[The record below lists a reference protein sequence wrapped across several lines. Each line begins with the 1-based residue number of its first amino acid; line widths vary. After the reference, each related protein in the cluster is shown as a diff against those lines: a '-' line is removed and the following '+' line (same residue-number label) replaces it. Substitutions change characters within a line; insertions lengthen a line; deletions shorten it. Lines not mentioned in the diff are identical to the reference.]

1 MKKLYKLIYAVFL
14 LVLAFAGCDLSFL
27 GSQGSYQYSL
37 VNADTEISHI
47 PTEDFFYVNIK
58 SAYYTGDSSTFD
70 PLDFELYALDEG
82 PGTDCKISVNEQ
94 SSTEDLYCML
104 DVAEGDLWYHEINL
118 EYNVPPGMCPYLGF
132 YTHWHY
138 NQEVGEGPRRVVE
151 IETESADGDTNITYS
166 PCTVD
171 PPYYCEKRTRS
182 AVAEEWG
189 NWERYR
195 TYSCPVD
202 DKEVSQ
208 SAEHCI
214 DGSNAKVRY
223 KDAETGGTTVQEEE
237 TALAEYQCKKLD
249 TSRCDGTYRE
259 EEKVCEYN
267 KSEQDGKGNCCLGK
281 YFLVRAGQTAE
292 EKEWSGDISQCVG
305 GLGRLSWQTFDD
317 DGFPSVLVEEAGSKG
332 LKKDYRLPQLIQ
344 SIKTRVSFPTAN
356 YFEGVE
362 DKAGEGGE
370 NFPDFYNSRDKDGNI
385 NICGRKEEDKD
396 GDEDPERCPTG
407 NPYITWACLDPNQ
420 EELHRIHLII
430 REWNTKEELDRFKES
445 EGNQGDSDIVGAGG
459 SECEYYETE
468 EDFLKLFGPC
478 NDLLD
483 ADDWTS
489 DYPEINYGGSSG
501 S

>member
-138 NQEVGEGPRRVVE
+138 NQEVGEGPRFVVE
-151 IETESADGDTNITYS
+151 DEREVGDSKVTDYIPCDSIPPFICETRTRADADAEWENWSDLSSYSCKADSPGSKTHYCYNSSDVKQEDNDTN
-166 PCTVD
+166 
-171 PPYYCEKRTRS
+171 E
-182 AVAEEWG
+182 
-189 NWERYR
+189 YR
-195 TYSCPVD
+195 CQD
-202 DKEVSQ
+202 RN
-208 SAEHCI
+208 I
-214 DGSNAKVRY
+214 DGCRRGIHRTN
-223 KDAETGGTTVQEEE
+223 EEV
-237 TALAEYQCKKLD
+237 
-249 TSRCDGTYRE
+249 
-259 EEKVCEYN
+259 EKVCYYN
-267 KSEQDGKGNCCLGK
+267 KSEQKGKSNCCLGK
-281 YFLVRAGQTAE
+281 YTVVKEGGSDSE
-292 EKEWSGDISQCVG
+292 EREWSGDISQCIG
-305 GLGRLSWQTFDD
+305 GLGRLSWQTFGD

-362 DKAGEGGE
+362 DKAGEAGE
-370 NFPDFYNSRDKDGNI
+370 NFPDFYTNTNA
-385 NICGRKEEDKD
+385 CGEGK
-396 GDEDPERCPTG
+396 RCLTG
-407 NPYITWACLDPNQ
+407 NPYITWSCLDPNQ

-478 NDLLD
+478 NDLQD

-489 DYPEINYGGSSG
+489 GYPEINYGGGSG